1 MTMKK
6 VAKLEEELTCQ
17 FKIGMRNLT
26 ILIRALENL
35 KNLHF
40 NGLPLA
46 KVYDVSVKKVRRSY
60 VWWHWILMQNLKE
73 NGLSLSKMTWGIWE
87 IFTRALESLEIWTWW
102 DSFIQSRECM
112 RLKFTGELFVM
123 TMKKKICK
131 IGRGIDL
138 SFQNWHEDF
147 DEFWPEHSKISKIC
161 TLGLLL
167 TKVYNVS
174 VKKVQRSYVWW
185 HYKIWK
191 KTDFC
196 FQKWHEEF
204 GKFLPEHLKVYK
216 MVLWRDS
223 FI

>member
-1 MTMKK
+1 MKK

-73 NGLSLSKMTWGIWE
+73 NRLSLSKMTWGIWE

-112 RLKFTGELFVM
+112 SLKFTGELFVM
-123 TMKKKICK
+123 TMKKKYAKLEEELTCHFK
-131 IGRGIDL
+131 IDMRTLMNFDL
-138 SFQNWHEDF
+138 S
-147 DEFWPEHSKISKIC
+147 
-161 TLGLLL
+161 T
-167 TKVYNVS
+167 
-174 VKKVQRSYVWW
+174 
-185 HYKIWK
+185 
-191 KTDFC
+191 
-196 FQKWHEEF
+196 QKSQ
-204 GKFLPEHLKVYK
+204 KFAL
-216 MVLWRDS
+216 
-223 FI
+223 

>member
-112 RLKFTGELFVM
+112 SLKFTGELFVM
-123 TMKKKICK
+123 TMKKNM
-131 IGRGIDL
+131 
-138 SFQNWHEDF
+138 QNWKRNWLVISKLTWGLWWILTWALKNLKNLHFRVAF
-147 DEFWPEHSKISKIC
+147 DESI
-161 TLGLLL
+161 
-167 TKVYNVS
+167 
-174 VKKVQRSYVWW
+174 
-185 HYKIWK
+185 
-191 KTDFC
+191 
-196 FQKWHEEF
+196 
-204 GKFLPEHLKVYK
+204 
-216 MVLWRDS
+216 
-223 FI
+223 

>member
-40 NGLPLA
+40 NGLSLA

-112 RLKFTGELFVM
+112 SLKFTGELFVM
-123 TMKKKICK
+123 TMKKKYAKLEEELTCHFK
-131 IGRGIDL
+131 IDMRTLMNFDL
-138 SFQNWHEDF
+138 S
-147 DEFWPEHSKISKIC
+147 
-161 TLGLLL
+161 T
-167 TKVYNVS
+167 
-174 VKKVQRSYVWW
+174 
-185 HYKIWK
+185 
-191 KTDFC
+191 
-196 FQKWHEEF
+196 QKSQ
-204 GKFLPEHLKVYK
+204 KFAL
-216 MVLWRDS
+216 
-223 FI
+223 